1 MVPRGPLPP
10 LILVDRAGRDGPDTP
25 CRPRAQR
32 RRSRPPPSLLVVVES
47 SDSSAYNSCDSGSS
61 SDDDAP
67 SRYEHDHSHEEL
79 QHHELL
85 IELNALKIALNKK
98 LTNNRLHEIE
108 KRLEEL
114 EKLDLREILKAT
126 QDHDPD
132 QRARKLLEEVKQW
145 NEAVGRTVRG
155 DSLKDA

>member
-10 LILVDRAGRDGPDTP
+10 LILVDRAERDGADTP
-25 CRPRAQR
+25 CRQRTR
-32 RRSRPPPSLLVVVES
+32 RRQSPSLLVVVES
-47 SDSSAYNSCDSGSS
+47 SS
-61 SDDDAP
+61 SDDDQ
-67 SRYEHDHSHEEL
+67 HSHKEL
-79 QHHELL
+79 EQHELL

-98 LTNNRLHEIE
+98 LANNRLHEIE

-132 QRARKLLEEVKQW
+132 ESARKLLEEVKQW
-145 NEAVGRTVRG
+145 KEAVGRTVRG
-155 DSLKDA
+155 GSLKDA

>member
-1 MVPRGPLPP
+1 MVPRGSLPP
-10 LILVDRAGRDGPDTP
+10 LILVDRASKGGPDTP
-25 CRPRAQR
+25 CRPRTR
-32 RRSRPPPSLLVVVES
+32 RRQRPSLLVVVES
-47 SDSSAYNSCDSGSS
+47 SS
-61 SDDDAP
+61 SDD
-67 SRYEHDHSHEEL
+67 EQHSHEQLE
-79 QHHELL
+79 QHELL

-98 LTNNRLHEIE
+98 LANNRLHEIE

-145 NEAVGRTVRG
+145 KEAVGRTVSG
-155 DSLKDA
+155 GSLKDT